1 MDIKKIIS
9 DYIDQNSERLTS
21 MSDDIWGY
29 AEVGMREWKSS
40 ERLIEELK
48 KEGFDVEVGVADMPT
63 AFIGTFGSGKPV
75 ISFLGE
81 FDALPGVSQK
91 EGCNVKTQEDPQ
103 SYGHGCGHHLLG
115 VAGIGAA
122 MILRDY
128 FKETGKEGT
137 VVFYGCPGEEGG
149 SGKAYMARAG
159 VFNICDIIYSWHP
172 GGANGVM
179 TGSYQANC
187 QVYFKFHGT
196 TAHAAGSP
204 HLGRSALDAVELMN
218 VGVNY
223 MREHME
229 STDRIHYAVLD
240 TGGISPNVVQ
250 ANATVLYLIR
260 SISTEKVLAL
270 YERVQKIAKGAALM
284 TETEVEIIFD
294 KGCSNVVPNGVLEQV
309 LYESMQRV
317 GVPEYTAEELAY
329 AQQFTNTFNDAQFAA
344 ELGVSGTGCS
354 KKSKEATTKKVR
366 EEGPMHTFVAPHE
379 HSDANMMGSTD
390 VGDASYCAPTAQ
402 FIAATYAFGTPAH
415 SWQMVAQGKSSV
427 AHKGQTYAAEIIA
440 DAAIQA
446 IENPEIIEKAKAEFN
461 EATGGKPYQCP
472 IPADVK
478 PAASRM

>member
-1 MDIKKIIS
+1 MHKYYEKLNALS
-9 DYIDQNSERLTS
+9 DQ
-21 MSDDIWGY
+21 IWDY
-29 AEVGMREWKSS
+29 AELKFAEHKSAKAM
-40 ERLIEELK
+40 IDFLK
-48 KEGFDVEVGVADMPT
+48 EEGFEVETGLGEIET
-63 AFIGTFGSGKPV
+63 AYKATFGHGKPV
-75 ISFLGE
+75 IGILGE
-81 FDALPGVSQK
+81 FDALSGMSQK
-91 EGCNVKTQEDPQ
+91 ADVAEKVEREGTNN
-103 SYGHGCGHHLLG
+103 GHGCGHHMLG
-115 VAGIGAA
+115 TAGIGAA
-122 MILRDY
+122 MMIRDY

-159 VFNICDIIYSWHP
+159 VFSICDMILSWHP
-172 GGANGVM
+172 GGANGIM

-187 QVYFKFHGT
+187 QVYFKFTGT

-250 ANATVLYLIR
+250 AKATVLYLIR

-270 YERVQKIAKGAALM
+270 YERVQKIARGAALM
-284 TETEVEIIFD
+284 TETDVEIIFD
-294 KGCSNVVPNGVLEQV
+294 KGCSNVVPNAVLEE
-309 LYESMQRV
+309 LLHESMERV

-329 AQQFTNTFNDAQFAA
+329 AQLFTNTFSDAQFASD
-344 ELGVSGTGCS
+344 LGVSGAGCAKRVKDATI
-354 KKSKEATTKKVR
+354 KKIR
-366 EEGPMHTFVAPHE
+366 EEGPMHTFVVPHE
-379 HSDANMMGSTD
+379 HSDAYMMGSTD

-402 FIAATYAFGTPAH
+402 FIGATYAFGTPAH

-427 AHKGQTYAAEIIA
+427 AHKGQIYAAEVLA
-440 DAAIQA
+440 DAAICA
-446 IENPEIIEKAKAEFN
+446 LENPEIIEKAKAEFL

-472 IPADVK
+472 IPAEVK

>member
-1 MDIKKIIS
+1 MNKYHDKMAALS
-9 DYIDQNSERLTS
+9 DQ
-21 MSDDIWGY
+21 IWDY
-29 AEVGMREWKSS
+29 AELKFAEHKSAKVMVDF
-40 ERLIEELK
+40 LK
-48 KEGFDVEVGVADMPT
+48 EEGFEVETGIGEIET
-63 AFIGTFGSGKPV
+63 AYMAKFGQGKPV
-75 ISFLGE
+75 IGILGE
-81 FDALPGVSQK
+81 FDALSGMSQMADVAEK
-91 EGCNVKTQEDPQ
+91 TPREGTNN
-103 SYGHGCGHHLLG
+103 GHGCGHHLLG

-317 GVPEYTAEELAY
+317 GVPEYTEEELAY
-329 AQQFTNTFNDAQFAA
+329 AQQYTNTFSDAQFAA
-344 ELGVSGTGCS
+344 ELGISGTGCS

>member
-1 MDIKKIIS
+1 MAALS
-9 DYIDQNSERLTS
+9 DQ
-21 MSDDIWGY
+21 IWEY
-29 AEVGMREWKSS
+29 AELKFAEYKSAKTMVDF
-40 ERLIEELK
+40 LK
-48 KEGFDVEVGVADMPT
+48 EEGFEVETGLGEIETSYKA
-63 AFIGTFGSGKPV
+63 AFGRGKPV
-75 ISFLGE
+75 IGILGE
-81 FDALPGVSQK
+81 FDALDGMSQQADAAEK
-91 EGCNVKTQEDPQ
+91 IPREGTTC
-103 SYGHGCGHHLLG
+103 GHGCGHHLLG
-115 VAGIGAA
+115 TAGIGAA
-122 MILRDY
+122 MMIRDY
-128 FKETGKEGT
+128 LKETGKEGT
-137 VVFYGCPGEEGG
+137 VVFFGCPGEEGG
-149 SGKAYMARAG
+149 SGKAYMARSGA
-159 VFNICDIIYSWHP
+159 FSDCDIILTWHP

>member
-1 MDIKKIIS
+1 MHKYHEKMAALSDKIW
-9 DYIDQNSERLTS
+9 D
-21 MSDDIWGY
+21 Y
-29 AEVGMREWKSS
+29 AELKFAEHKSAAAMV
-40 ERLIEELK
+40 EFLK
-48 KEGFDVEVGVADMPT
+48 EEGFEVETGLGEIET
-63 AFIGTFGSGKPV
+63 AYKATFGQGKPV
-75 ISFLGE
+75 IGILGE
-81 FDALPGVSQK
+81 FDALSGMSQQADVAVK
-91 EGCNVKTQEDPQ
+91 VEREGTNN
-103 SYGHGCGHHLLG
+103 GHGCGHHMLG
-115 VAGIGAA
+115 TAGIGAA
-122 MILRDY
+122 MMIRDY
-128 FKETGKEGT
+128 LKENGKEGT

-159 VFNICDIIYSWHP
+159 VFNICDIILTWHP
-172 GGANGVM
+172 GGANGIM

-187 QVYFKFHGT
+187 QVYFKFKGT

-284 TETEVEIIFD
+284 TETDVEIVFD
-294 KGCSNVVPNGVLEQV
+294 KGCSNVVPNGVLENV

-329 AQQFTNTFNDAQFAA
+329 AQQFTNTFSKAQFDAD
-344 ELGVSGTGCS
+344 LGVSGTGCS
-354 KKSKEATTKKVR
+354 KKSKEATTKKIC

-427 AHKGQTYAAEIIA
+427 AHKGQTYAAEVLA
-440 DAAIQA
+440 DAAIRA
-446 IENPEIIEKAKAEFN
+446 IENPEIIEKAKAEFI
-461 EATGGKPYQCP
+461 EATGGKPYNCP
-472 IPADVK
+472 IPAEVK

>member
-1 MDIKKIIS
+1 
-9 DYIDQNSERLTS
+9 
-21 MSDDIWGY
+21 
-29 AEVGMREWKSS
+29 
-40 ERLIEELK
+40 
-48 KEGFDVEVGVADMPT
+48 
-63 AFIGTFGSGKPV
+63 
-75 ISFLGE
+75 
-81 FDALPGVSQK
+81 
-91 EGCNVKTQEDPQ
+91 
-103 SYGHGCGHHLLG
+103 
-115 VAGIGAA
+115 
-122 MILRDY
+122 
-128 FKETGKEGT
+128 
-137 VVFYGCPGEEGG
+137 
-149 SGKAYMARAG
+149 
-159 VFNICDIIYSWHP
+159 
-172 GGANGVM
+172 
-179 TGSYQANC
+179 
-187 QVYFKFHGT
+187 
-196 TAHAAGSP
+196 
-204 HLGRSALDAVELMN
+204 
-218 VGVNY
+218 
-223 MREHME
+223 ME

>member
-1 MDIKKIIS
+1 MHKYYDKLAALS
-9 DYIDQNSERLTS
+9 DQ
-21 MSDDIWGY
+21 IWDY
-29 AEVGMREWKSS
+29 AELKFAEHKSAAAMV
-40 ERLIEELK
+40 EFLK
-48 KEGFDVEVGVADMPT
+48 EEGFEVETGLGEIET
-63 AFIGTFGSGKPV
+63 AYKATFGHGKPV
-75 ISFLGE
+75 IGILGE
-81 FDALPGVSQK
+81 FDALDGMSQQADVAEK
-91 EGCNVKTQEDPQ
+91 IAREGTTC
-103 SYGHGCGHHLLG
+103 GHGCGHHLLG
-115 VAGIGAA
+115 TAGIGAA

-137 VVFYGCPGEEGG
+137 VVFFGCPGEEGG

-159 VFNICDIIYSWHP
+159 VFDICDIIYSWHP
-172 GGANGVM
+172 GGSNGVM

-187 QVYFKFHGT
+187 QVYFKFKGT

-250 ANATVLYLIR
+250 AHATVLYLIR

-284 TETEVEIIFD
+284 TETDVEIVFD
-294 KGCSNVVPNGVLEQV
+294 KGCSNVIPNGVLEQV
-309 LYESMQRV
+309 IYESMQRV
-317 GVPEYTAEELAY
+317 GVPEYTEEELAY
-329 AQQFTNTFNDAQFAA
+329 AQQFKNTFSAAQFAA
-344 ELGVSGTGCS
+344 DLGVSGTGCS
-354 KKSKEATTKKVR
+354 KKSKEATLKQIL

-402 FIAATYAFGTPAH
+402 FVAATYAFGSPAH
-415 SWQMVAQGKSSV
+415 SWQMVAQGKSSI
-427 AHKGQTYAAEIIA
+427 AHKGQMYAAEVLA
-440 DAAIQA
+440 DAAIRA
-446 IENPEIIEKAKAEFN
+446 IEDPEIIEKAKAEFI
-461 EATGGKPYQCP
+461 ETTGGKPYQCP